1 MHTPD
6 LNLSRRSRHHRIFGN
21 IYPWL
26 QMTRNVL
33 GAKKPCRLNCYFL
46 LDLAGYCAFGL
57 FETLFFFLF
66 QGPAC
71 ARSAYQDHRSQGKDR
86 GCVQEEVS
94 HHLQTTAR
102 ANRVVFP
109 PGSAYIRTIVD
120 LQIYQHFR

>member
-1 MHTPD
+1 MSWEQKSHVD
-6 LNLSRRSRHHRIFGN
+6 LIATFYLI
-21 IYPWL
+21 WL
-26 QMTRNVL
+26 AIVH
-33 GAKKPCRLNCYFL
+33 
-46 LDLAGYCAFGL
+46 LDYLKLC
-57 FETLFFFLF
+57 FFLF